1 MKLDDLIN
9 KYFLEEDEQ
18 EKIRL
23 FQDLKNNLGYDDL
36 NTDYFLALAFK
47 YKNAG
52 QDKKQIFIYQ
62 DELPSSITANAS
74 IAWPTAILD
83 ESMLKYLP
91 HTSYKEILAKYEGK
105 KCEDV
110 VLWIKKMQAG
120 TGTSIERRRYL
131 SNLFKKEFGQVVI
144 GAKGTDLYVEIKPD
158 VMVSIVELQLL
169 QAIKLAESK
178 MFAGVILQDIV
189 SKETERSLDEIW
201 NKKSALHGGRKYLD
215 IIHNTE
221 GLGVVEKIFQHM
233 IPTIDEDGCF
243 SFNRMAP
250 AGHGLFGIEALKA
263 AIVPKH
269 RPDITKKIL
278 ISSIGNGEDLGSSPD
293 EVMVAWMSKENIPIA
308 MVTTTK
314 TKNDLKG
321 GQISILKED
330 DKYFATIIEKA
341 QAEQSNQLELFYEL
355 GLRENDKDAFFNTNM
370 VLINYNVLIPIIET
384 IVFEIGI
391 KEFFREITPDLIV
404 NGKKQVDPDGV
415 VRKYFQIEG
424 ALGSVILNLD
434 KFYRKKYQKPLV
446 HFLNVETE
454 YRDRFFSPIKNSFD
468 FMMQFYSDRFY
479 LDKEN
484 FKLINQSED
493 IPMVDLKDDYYQDVY
508 NTLSDFAYVSIMQL
522 EQLEVEGKVN
532 FAHLTLQGQVK
543 VINHSGKYF
552 NLTAFLKANNQ
563 KLILDNVEV
572 FIDADGKCQ
581 INPITAPIENK

>member
-1 MKLDDLIN
+1 
-9 KYFLEEDEQ
+9 
-18 EKIRL
+18 
-23 FQDLKNNLGYDDL
+23 
-36 NTDYFLALAFK
+36 
-47 YKNAG
+47 
-52 QDKKQIFIYQ
+52 
-62 DELPSSITANAS
+62 
-74 IAWPTAILD
+74 
-83 ESMLKYLP
+83 
-91 HTSYKEILAKYEGK
+91 
-105 KCEDV
+105 
-110 VLWIKKMQAG
+110 
-120 TGTSIERRRYL
+120 
-131 SNLFKKEFGQVVI
+131 
-144 GAKGTDLYVEIKPD
+144 
-158 VMVSIVELQLL
+158 
-169 QAIKLAESK
+169 
-178 MFAGVILQDIV
+178 
-189 SKETERSLDEIW
+189 
-201 NKKSALHGGRKYLD
+201 
-215 IIHNTE
+215 
-221 GLGVVEKIFQHM
+221 M

-293 EVMVAWMSKENIPIA
+293 EVMVSWMSKKNIPIA

-384 IVFEIGI
+384 IVFEIGL

-404 NGKKQVDPDGV
+404 NGKKQVDQDGV
-415 VRKYFQIEG
+415 ERKYFQIEG

-493 IPMVDLKDDYYQDVY
+493 IPMVDLKDDYYKDVY
-508 NTLSDFAYVSIMQL
+508 NTLSDFACVSISQL
-522 EQLEVEGKVN
+522 EKLEVEGKVN
-532 FAHLTLQGQVK
+532 FAHLTLKGQVK

-563 KLILDNVEV
+563 TLILDNVEV
-572 FIDADGKCQ
+572 LIDADGKCQ
-581 INPITAPIENK
+581 MNPTTASLEKK